1 MHLILYRND
10 IEKSTFM
17 KRLVFRLLAI
27 ASIII
32 APLTLKAQ
40 EESSALQ
47 LIGPSTGSGTVGSQG
62 TQALHLTLDQA
73 LEIALS
79 ENNTIKIADMTVEKT
94 GYARKG
100 SYAALYPN
108 ISANGSYQRTL
119 KKQVMVMD
127 MGGQPME
134 IKVGRDNNISTS
146 ASASMPIVNAQLW
159 ESLKLSGLDVEL
171 AVEQARSSK
180 IAMVKQV
187 KQAFYAVLLAE
198 KSLDVVTNVYD
209 NAQKNYEKTLQR
221 FNVGKASEVERL
233 RAQVTMMNAEP
244 NVSSA
249 ENAVLLAT
257 WQLKAIMGI
266 DLNTEVEVVG
276 NLDDYTTQLLSPYIS
291 EEDLSKNSSLLQ
303 LGIQGRML
311 ESTIRMQKKQYIP
324 TLAANINYNYNAMGD
339 DELRWFPSSTAAVSL
354 SIPIFDGLQ
363 KHYNI
368 KQSKI
373 NKNMLDLQRE
383 DTERNLRVAI
393 RNYNDQMALCIKN
406 YQAADA
412 TVGIAQKSY
421 DISEKMYEVGKATM
435 VELNDA
441 QVSLMQAQLT
451 QAQAVYN
458 FMVAKASLDEL
469 IGKEE

>member
-1 MHLILYRND
+1 
-10 IEKSTFM
+10 M
-17 KRLVFRLLAI
+17 KRLILSTLAI
-27 ASIII
+27 FTMLAF
-32 APLTLKAQ
+32 PWVGQAQ
-40 EESSALQ
+40 V
-47 LIGPSTGSGTVGSQG
+47 GPSTGSG
-62 TQALHLTLDQA
+62 ALQLTLEQA

-94 GYARKG
+94 GYAKKG

-108 ISANGSYQRTL
+108 VNISGSYQRTL
-119 KKQVMVMD
+119 QKQVMVMD
-127 MGGQPME
+127 MGGQAME

-146 ASASMPIVNAQLW
+146 ASASMPLVNAQLW
-159 ESLKLSGLDVEL
+159 ESLKLSGMDVEL

-180 IAMVKQV
+180 IGMVKQV
-187 KQAFYAVLLAE
+187 KQAFYAVLLAQ
-198 KSLDVVTNVYD
+198 KSHEVVSEVYN

-257 WQLKAIMGI
+257 WQLKAVMGI
-266 DLNTEVEVVG
+266 DLGTDIQVVG
-276 NLDDYTTQLLSPYIS
+276 DLNDYTDMMLAPYVS
-291 EEDLSKNSSLLQ
+291 EDDLSSNSTLMQ
-303 LGIQGRML
+303 LDIQNRML

-324 TLAANINYNYNAMGD
+324 TLAASIYYNYSAMGD
-339 DELRWFPSSTAAVSL
+339 EMLSWFPSSTAAVSL
-354 SIPIFDGLQ
+354 SIPVFDGFQ
-363 KHYNI
+363 KRFNI
-368 KQSKI
+368 KQTKVS
-373 NKNMLDLQRE
+373 KNMLELQRE
-383 DTERNLRVAI
+383 DTERNLRIAI

-406 YQAADA
+406 YQAANA
-412 TVGIAQKSY
+412 TVEIAQKSY

-441 QVSLMQAQLT
+441 QVSLMQSQLT

-458 FMVAKASLDEL
+458 FMVAKASLYEL

>member
-1 MHLILYRND
+1 MKKLI
-10 IEKSTFM
+10 
-17 KRLVFRLLAI
+17 FRVLTLTAI
-27 ASIII
+27 VI
-32 APLTLKAQ
+32 APLFTKAQ
-40 EESSALQ
+40 EGVSSNSTTLQ
-47 LIGPSTGSGTVGSQG
+47 
-62 TQALHLTLDQA
+62 LTLDRA

-79 ENNTIKIADMTVEKT
+79 ENNTIKIADMTVEKS
-94 GYARKG
+94 GYAQKG

-108 ISANGSYQRTL
+108 VSVNGSYQRTL
-119 KKQVMVMD
+119 LKQVMVMD
-127 MGGQPME
+127 MGGQAME
-134 IKVGRDNNISTS
+134 IKVGRDNSINTS
-146 ASASMPIVNAQLW
+146 ASASMPLVNAQLW
-159 ESLKLSGLDVEL
+159 ESLKLSGMDVEL
-171 AVEQARSSK
+171 AVEKARSSK

-187 KQAFYAVLLAE
+187 KQAFYAVLLAQ
-198 KSLDVVTNVYD
+198 KSLDVVSNVYE

-257 WQLKAIMGI
+257 WQLKAVMGI
-266 DLNTEVEVVG
+266 NLDTDVKVVGDLN
-276 NLDDYTTQLLSPYIS
+276 DYTAQMLSPYVS
-291 EEDLSKNSSLLQ
+291 EDDLSNNSSLLQ

-311 ESTIRMQKKQYIP
+311 ESTIRMQKKQYLP
-324 TLAANINYNYNAMGD
+324 TLAASINYNYSAMGD
-339 DELRWFPSSTAAVSL
+339 DELRWFPSSTAALNL
-354 SIPIFDGLQ
+354 SIPVFDGLQ
-363 KHYNI
+363 KHYTI

-373 NKNMLDLQRE
+373 NKSMLDLQRE
-383 DTERNLRVAI
+383 DTERNLRISI
-393 RNYNDQMALCIKN
+393 RNFNDQMALCIKN
-406 YQAADA
+406 YQAANA

-441 QVSLMQAQLT
+441 QVALMQSQLT

>member
-1 MHLILYRND
+1 MKKLI
-10 IEKSTFM
+10 
-17 KRLVFRLLAI
+17 FRVLTLTAI
-27 ASIII
+27 VI
-32 APLTLKAQ
+32 APLFTKAQ
-40 EESSALQ
+40 EGVSSNSTTLQ
-47 LIGPSTGSGTVGSQG
+47 
-62 TQALHLTLDQA
+62 LTLDRA

-79 ENNTIKIADMTVEKT
+79 ENNTIKIADMTVEKS
-94 GYARKG
+94 GYAQKG

-108 ISANGSYQRTL
+108 ISVNGSYQRTL
-119 KKQVMVMD
+119 LKQVMVMD
-127 MGGQPME
+127 MGGQAME
-134 IKVGRDNNISTS
+134 IKVGRDNSINTS
-146 ASASMPIVNAQLW
+146 ASASMPLVNAQLW
-159 ESLKLSGLDVEL
+159 ESLKLSGMDVEL
-171 AVEQARSSK
+171 AVEKARSSK

-187 KQAFYAVLLAE
+187 KQAFYAVLLAQ
-198 KSLDVVTNVYD
+198 KSLDVVSNVYE

-257 WQLKAIMGI
+257 WQLKAVMGI
-266 DLNTEVEVVG
+266 NLDTDVKVVGDLN
-276 NLDDYTTQLLSPYIS
+276 DYTAQMLSPYVS
-291 EEDLSKNSSLLQ
+291 EDDLSNNSSLLQ

-311 ESTIRMQKKQYIP
+311 ESTIRMQKKQYLP
-324 TLAANINYNYNAMGD
+324 TLAASINYNYSAMGD
-339 DELRWFPSSTAAVSL
+339 DELRWFPSSTAALNL
-354 SIPIFDGLQ
+354 SIPVFDGLQ
-363 KHYNI
+363 KHYTI

-373 NKNMLDLQRE
+373 NKSMLDLQRE
-383 DTERNLRVAI
+383 DTERNLRISI
-393 RNYNDQMALCIKN
+393 RNFNDQMALCIKN
-406 YQAADA
+406 YQAANA

>member
-1 MHLILYRND
+1 
-10 IEKSTFM
+10 M
-17 KRLVFRLLAI
+17 KRLVFRLLALTT
-27 ASIII
+27 III
-32 APLTLKAQ
+32 APLVLKAQ
-40 EESSALQ
+40 DDPLALPTIDPSTDSVTVGTLALQ
-47 LIGPSTGSGTVGSQG
+47 
-62 TQALHLTLDQA
+62 LTLDQA

-79 ENNTIKIADMTVEKT
+79 ENNTIKIADMTVEKS
-94 GYARKG
+94 GYAEKG

-108 ISANGSYQRTL
+108 INLSGSYQRTL
-119 KKQVMVMD
+119 LKQVMVMD

-134 IKVGRDNNISTS
+134 IKVGRDNNITTT
-146 ASASMPIVNAQLW
+146 ASASMPLVNAQLW
-159 ESLKLSGLDVEL
+159 ESLKLSGMDVEL

-221 FNVGKASEVERL
+221 FNVGKASELERL

-257 WQLKAIMGI
+257 WQLKAVMGI

-276 NLDDYTTQLLSPYIS
+276 DLNDYTNQLLAPYVS
-291 EEDLSKNSSLLQ
+291 EEDLSNNSSLLQ

-324 TLAANINYNYNAMGD
+324 TLAANINYNYSAMGD
-339 DELRWFPSSTAAVSL
+339 DELRWFPSSTAALSL
-354 SIPIFDGLQ
+354 SIPVFDGLQ
-363 KHYNI
+363 KHYTI
-368 KQSKI
+368 KQTKI
-373 NKNMLDLQRE
+373 SKNMLDLQRE
-383 DTERNLRVAI
+383 DAERNLRIAI

-406 YQAADA
+406 YQAANA

-441 QVSLMQAQLT
+441 QVALMQSQLT